1 MNSNA
6 MYFLVGLMLAGL
18 IGAGVW
24 AYQDSRREGVEISVG
39 RGGVSIERH

>member
-6 MYFLVGLMLAGL
+6 INVLVGLMLAGV

-24 AYQDSRREGVEISVG
+24 VYQDRQREGVEISVG

>member
-1 MNSNA
+1 MNSNV
-6 MYFLVGLMLAGL
+6 MYFLVGLVLAGL

-24 AYQDSRREGVEISVG
+24 AYQDRQRDGVEISVG

>member
-6 MYFLVGLMLAGL
+6 IYFLVGLMLAGL

-24 AYQDSRREGVEISVG
+24 AYQDSHRDGVEISVG

>member
-1 MNSNA
+1 MSSNA
-6 MYFLVGLMLAGL
+6 MYFLVGLVLAGL

-24 AYQDSRREGVEISVG
+24 VYQDSHRDGVEISVG